1 MSNSAAISPNARRW
15 LNTISFAEGTWDA
28 RSGQPRY
35 AITFGY
41 RPIGDL
47 SKHPDRVIKSGG
59 YASAAAGAYQFMPGT
74 WAGVQQKLRLPD
86 FGPISQD
93 LGALQLIR
101 ARGVNPDKDPI
112 TPQTLAKLAPEWAS
126 IPTLRGGSYYGQPSK
141 PASTLIKFSQNPKAA
156 AGYTGQVPGYAETAT
171 GARRGVPP
179 APEGASQ
186 TDPISAAV
194 GQALLNTIIGDILR
208 GSNSADAYG
217 GSTQPPVP
225 HSNESDVESGSSG
238 LSGEDVQ
245 AAVAEALAAQN
256 ASFAEA
262 QRARDVQEVAE
273 SNMEQQKRM
282 MAALMQQAQASFGT
296 PAPVF

>member
-1 MSNSAAISPNARRW
+1 MSDSAAISPNARRW

-41 RPIGDL
+41 QPIGDL
-47 SKHPDRVIKSGG
+47 SKHPDRVVKSGG

-86 FGPISQD
+86 FGPVSQD

-156 AGYTGQVPGYAETAT
+156 AGYTGQVPGYAETAK

-179 APEGASQ
+179 EGASQ
-186 TDPISAAV
+186 TDRISAAV
-194 GQALLNTIIGDILR
+194 GRALLNSLLTRFAGGDQSLIDY
-208 GSNSADAYG
+208 GSP
-217 GSTQPPVP
+217 TQPAVP
-225 HSNESDVESGSSG
+225 HSNEADVEGFENDADYSELADLIKTSIQTKQE
-238 LSGEDVQ
+238 EDQ
-245 AAVAEALAAQN
+245 ARKRELMSAQIQSQQLAQKANMSNLMRQ
-256 ASFAEA
+256 AMESF
-262 QRARDVQEVAE
+262 
-273 SNMEQQKRM
+273 K
-282 MAALMQQAQASFGT
+282 T
-296 PAPVF
+296 IPTVF